1 MFNFNNKNK
10 IMKEAI
16 RYIKPRIVKIICS
29 DIDSKGT
36 GFLISKDGH
45 IATNFHVVAKLVQN
59 GQNIQPIYSSNIKI
73 SVTGIGDFTA
83 EILNNKQST
92 ESILHDYAILK
103 LKSEKDFLFFDLAD
117 VSLVEEGERIYF
129 GGFPL
134 TQNCLTS
141 HTGLVSCIREAPTN
155 FAVKTQRVID
165 IDATVV
171 GGNSGGPL
179 IIKND
184 KSYKVVGIISQQVAF
199 ITEAF
204 SQLEQFLSIQI
215 TNPNAGGVFIGG
227 VNPNA
232 ALFET
237 IKVIKS
243 NLSTGIGTAIAIDY
257 LKEEF
262 SKLKHL

>member
-1 MFNFNNKNK
+1 
-10 IMKEAI
+10 MKTVI
-16 RYIKPRIVKIICS
+16 KYIKPRIVKIVCS

-45 IATNFHVVAKLVQN
+45 IATNFHVIAKLIKN
-59 GQNIQPIYSSNIKI
+59 GQAVQPLYSSNINI
-73 SVTGIGDFTA
+73 SVNGVGDFIA
-83 EILNNKQST
+83 EILSNKQST
-92 ESILHDYAILK
+92 NPILHDYAILK
-103 LKSEKDFLFFDLAD
+103 IKNDKDFPFLELGDSS
-117 VSLVEEGERIYF
+117 SLEEGEKIYF

-134 TQNCLTS
+134 TQNNLTS
-141 HTGLVSCIREAPTN
+141 HTGLISCIREAPTN
-155 FAVKTQRVID
+155 FGIQTQKVID

-179 IIKND
+179 ITKNEEN
-184 KSYKVVGIISQQVAF
+184 YKVVGIISQQVAF

-204 SQLEQFLSIQI
+204 SQLEQFLSIQM

-243 NLSTGIGTAIAIDY
+243 NLSTGIGTAIIIDY
-257 LKEEF
+257 LKSEF
-262 SKLKHL
+262 ELLGGKK

>member
-1 MFNFNNKNK
+1 
-10 IMKEAI
+10 MKGVI
-16 RYIKPRIVKIICS
+16 KYIKPRIVKIICS
-29 DIDSKGT
+29 DIDRKGT

-45 IATNFHVVAKLVQN
+45 IATNFHVVAKLVKN
-59 GQNIQPIYSSNIKI
+59 GQKIEPVYSSNITI
-73 SVTGIGDFTA
+73 SVTNIGDFKA
-83 EILNNKQST
+83 EILNNK
-92 ESILHDYAILK
+92 EGMEPLLHDYAILK
-103 LKSEKDFLFFDLAD
+103 LKREQDFLFFDLAD
-117 VSLVEEGERIYF
+117 DSLVEEGDQIYF

-134 TQNCLTS
+134 TQNYLTS
-141 HTGLVSCIREAPTN
+141 HTGLVSCIRNAPTN
-155 FAVKTQRVID
+155 FAIKTQKVID

-179 IIKND
+179 IIKNN
-184 KSYKVVGIISQQVAF
+184 KNYKVIGIISQQVAL

-204 SQLEQFLSIQI
+204 NELDQFLKLQM

-257 LKEEF
+257 LKKEF
-262 SKLKHL
+262 DSIKK